1 MGNPTDAFRL
11 DGKVALISGGTR
23 GIGRAIAET
32 FANVGTSIAVLAR
45 NVDELNETQA
55 AISGLGVRCVVIKGS
70 QGDPDSIEE
79 ATRRCVDELGRLDVL
94 VCNAASNPTYGP
106 TIEVTSSVIHKVL
119 DVNLIGPLL
128 LAQAAWRMWMGEH
141 GGSIINV
148 ASGGGI
154 RPVFGLGV
162 YNVSKAGLIHLT
174 KQLAMELGPA
184 VRVNTLTPGLVK
196 TDFARQLWETN
207 ESVRAAALPTRR
219 LGVPDDLASA
229 ALFLASDA
237 SSWVTG
243 QNLIVDGGRDVTP
256 PA

>member
-1 MGNPTDAFRL
+1 MDNPTDAFRL

-23 GIGRAIAET
+23 GIGRSIAET
-32 FANVGTSIAVLAR
+32 FANVGCSIAVLAR
-45 NVDELNETQA
+45 NADELRETHA
-55 AISGLGVRCVVIKGS
+55 AIEALGVRCVVTKGS
-70 QGDPDSIEE
+70 QGDAGSIDE

-106 TIEVTSSVIHKVL
+106 TIEVTPSVIQKIL

-128 LAQAAWRMWMGEH
+128 LAQAAWREWMGEH

-148 ASGGGI
+148 SSGGGI
-154 RPVFGLGV
+154 RPVHGLGV

-174 KQLAMELGPA
+174 KQLAMELGPV

-196 TDFARQLWETN
+196 TDFARQLWETS
-207 ESVRAAALPTRR
+207 EAVRAAALPTRR
-219 LGVPDDLASA
+219 LGVPDDLAAA
-229 ALFLASDA
+229 ALFLASEA